1 MAPSQRPAKRTESTC
16 TTETERGTHAFR
28 IVGYSLQK
36 GIGRGKFIRSANFAV
51 GSYDWAIRFYPDGD
65 DSEVSE
71 GYVSV
76 YLELRSKDTEARALF
91 DFMLVDQDT
100 GMSKSISSARTVYL
114 FRSGASDKPSW
125 GFPNFM
131 KRIELEASQYL
142 QQDCLVIDC
151 DVTVIKETQVVETT
165 TTIEIQVPPP
175 DLLDG
180 LGKLLESEE
189 VADVAFTVKGEA
201 FHAHKVMLA
210 VRSPVF
216 KARLYGPMRGDKGR
230 GHINVDDMEPYVFK
244 ALLHFIYKDS
254 LPAMDELDGDENGE
268 MVKHLLVAA
277 DRYGLER
284 LKLICES
291 ILCKRLDVDSV
302 AATLALADQYHCN
315 KLKDAC
321 IDFVNS
327 SSRMDDVVSSQGYAH
342 LKRACP
348 TVFMDIFEKAAKSR
362 KI

>member
-1 MAPSQRPAKRTESTC
+1 MAPSQRPAKRTESTF
-16 TTETERGTHAFR
+16 TTETARGTHVFR
-28 IVGYSLQK
+28 IIGYSLQK
-36 GIGRGKFIRSANFAV
+36 GISRGKFIRSANFAV
-51 GSYDWAIRFYPDGD
+51 GGYDWAVRFYPDGD
-65 DSEVSE
+65 DSEE
-71 GYVSV
+71 
-76 YLELRSKDTEARALF
+76 
-91 DFMLVDQDT
+91 
-100 GMSKSISSARTVYL
+100 
-114 FRSGASDKPSW
+114 
-125 GFPNFM
+125 
-131 KRIELEASQYL
+131 
-142 QQDCLVIDC
+142 DCLVIDC
-151 DVTVIKETQVVETT
+151 DVTVIKETQVVETA

-180 LGKLLESEE
+180 LGKLLESDE
-189 VADVAFTVKGEA
+189 VADVTFTVKGEV

-216 KARLYGPMRGDKGR
+216 KAKLYGPMRGDKGR
-230 GHINVDDMEPYVFK
+230 GHINVEDMEPYVFK

-254 LPAMDELDGDENGE
+254 LPAMDELDGDEDGE

-277 DRYGLER
+277 DRYGVER

-291 ILCKRLDVDSV
+291 ILSKRLDVESV

-321 IDFVNS
+321 IDFINY